1 MPDEHGCVLRV
12 LHDLLLELVP
22 QVVHGAVRRG
32 QHRDRTFS
40 ALELLRQPGELH
52 QLDELAEAAVVLQDL
67 DDVAARRQ
75 QDLVRDLAWLTFLCF
90 VELILAY
97 TCELK
102 LSFHVK
108 AIKHVDVE
116 KSYNDPLPSRLALI
130 AN

>member
-1 MPDEHGCVLRV
+1 MPDEHGGVLGV
-12 LHDLLLELVP
+12 LHYLLLELVP

-32 QHRDRTFS
+32 QHRDRTLLA
-40 ALELLRQPGELH
+40 ALELLGHPGELH
-52 QLDELAEAAVVLQDL
+52 QLDELAETAVVLQDL

-102 LSFHVK
+102 LVK

-116 KSYNDPLPSRLALI
+116 KSLNDY
-130 AN
+130 